1 MDEPR
6 QNDPQESSEPVVPV
20 TKKKKT
26 GSTSGDQVLRKVFLS
41 VKDIDRMNRL
51 TSLYRDE
58 LGDNPKEIDIISYFI
73 THSFALFLAGGEID
87 QKVAHLKQVL

>member
-1 MDEPR
+1 MAEAM
-6 QNDPQESSEPVVPV
+6 QYDPQESSELAAPE
-20 TKKKKT
+20 TNKKKT
-26 GSTSGDQVLRKVFLS
+26 AVASGDQVLRKVYLS
-41 VKDIDRMNRL
+41 AKDIDRMNRL

-73 THSFALFLAGGEID
+73 THSFGLFLASGEID

>member
-20 TKKKKT
+20 TNKKKT

>member
-1 MDEPR
+1 MDESR
-6 QNDPQESSEPVVPV
+6 QKNPQESSETAVLV
-20 TKKKKT
+20 TNKKKT
-26 GSTSGDQVLRKVFLS
+26 GATSGDQVLRKVYLS
-41 VKDIDRMNRL
+41 AKDIDRMNRL

-87 QKVAHLKQVL
+87 QKVAYLKQTL